1 VSLASSQDGSITGR
15 CPTACAITS
24 REGEAGY
31 PVTVAS
37 LPARGRPPQAAA
49 RRAGLEDVVEKVLTT
64 SILKANRTAMR
75 AVKRQGIVA
84 P

>member
-1 VSLASSQDGSITGR
+1 M
-15 CPTACAITS
+15 
-24 REGEAGY
+24 AGF
-31 PVTVAS
+31 PDETRSAQRG
-37 LPARGRPPQAAA
+37 PAGRGRPPKAAA

-64 SILKANRTAMR
+64 SILKANRTALR